1 MSRSRNFTFTLNNY
15 TDEQLEWWKQAVAMN
30 FFKYVCFGQE
40 VGESLTPHLQGY
52 VQLAGDRKSIKALV
66 SSLEDE
72 TCGKPHYEIARG
84 SLEDNQT
91 YTKKEGTW
99 VEFGSP
105 TLSGRGARSD
115 LYEVA
120 QAISNGATIQDIVQD
135 HPVEFIKYSGGLQKL
150 ILFQM
155 KPRTFKTKVLWYWG
169 ATGTGK
175 SRTAWETYPDAYAK
189 AASNKWWD
197 GYFGQKVTI
206 MDDWRPTKEMPFNEM
221 LALMDRYPKTVEAK
235 GGTIHFISE
244 ILIITC
250 PMDPTTLLNG
260 EHYSWVGSEAKQ
272 QFLRRIDE
280 ITKFGEDTAMLI

>member
-1 MSRSRNFTFTLNNY
+1 MA
-15 TDEQLEWWKQAVAMN
+15 WWSAAVDMK
-30 FFKYVCFGQE
+30 FFKYVCFGRE
-40 VGESLTPHLQGY
+40 VCPTTFTPHLQGY
-52 VQLAGDRKSIKALV
+52 CQLERDRKSLKALV
-66 SSLEDE
+66 AYLDGEGA
-72 TCGKPHYEIARG
+72 GKPHFEIAKG
-84 SLEDNQT
+84 SLESNQVYTSKDN
-91 YTKKEGTW
+91 W
-99 VEFGSP
+99 VEYGVP
-105 TLSGRGARSD
+105 THTGRGARSD
-115 LYEVA
+115 LYAVA
-120 QAISNGATIQDIVQD
+120 DAVSNGASLQDVVQD

-150 ILFQM
+150 ILFKM
-155 KPRTFKTKVLWYWG
+155 KPRMFKTKVIWFWG

-189 AASNKWWD
+189 AVSNKWWD

-280 ITKFGEDTAMLI
+280 ITKFGEDAAMLI